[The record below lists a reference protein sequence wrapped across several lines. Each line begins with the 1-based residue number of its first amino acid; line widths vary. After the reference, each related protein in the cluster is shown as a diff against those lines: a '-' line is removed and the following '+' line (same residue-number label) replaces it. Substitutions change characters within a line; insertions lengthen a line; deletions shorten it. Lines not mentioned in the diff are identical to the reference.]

1 MNIMSIADYK
11 KQCESWFE
19 SVEFQSNEEL
29 TAIIGEMTPVE
40 FSNWLEQLWVTY
52 YHNFEV
58 IVYCRAEIRR
68 SDSFD
73 GTFNEV
79 KEYTDTYY
87 SVIEDGLSQYAIYSQ
102 KQQELTEYRARAE
115 ITRQLQVSVDGT
127 SYVAEQVIDVLWSGW
142 DCDSKA
148 WLVNDNG
155 AMRVVAT
162 NHGDTYFADAA
173 FLNDKIAEYEHA
185 IKETRAMLARLTC

>member
-40 FSNWLEQLWVTY
+40 FSNWLEQLWETY

-162 NHGDTYFADAA
+162 NHGGTYFADAA

-185 IKETRAMLARLTC
+185 IKETHMMLDRLTC